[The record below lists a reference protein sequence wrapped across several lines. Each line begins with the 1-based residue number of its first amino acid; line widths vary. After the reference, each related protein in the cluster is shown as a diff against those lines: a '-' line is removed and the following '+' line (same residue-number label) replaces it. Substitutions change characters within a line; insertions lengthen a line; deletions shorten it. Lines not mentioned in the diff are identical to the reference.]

1 MELRAQF
8 ARLSG
13 ELRRGGG
20 RIMGDT
26 RPGMAWKIIA
36 NWKITM
42 LLMGK
47 STISMARFNSFL
59 YVYQGVSWNKALW
72 IRLSM
77 DDCLTHV
84 HIFNYQN
91 VT

>member
-13 ELRRGGG
+13 ELRRRGG

-26 RPGMAWKIIA
+26 RGMAWKIIA

-42 LLMGK
+42 PYSWVNPL
-47 STISMARFNSFL
+47 FL
-59 YVYQGVSWNKALW
+59 WPGSIAFCMFTRGYHGIKP
-72 IRLSM
+72 
-77 DDCLTHV
+77 
-84 HIFNYQN
+84 FG
-91 VT
+91 